1 MDVTLLKV
9 TAILYLLASASFV
22 VYIFLVRDFVSSL
35 SPIILLI
42 GFVVHTAALG
52 VHFLQTGYPG
62 VAQFREALSFY
73 AWLLVAGYLLIQL
86 KYRLAILG
94 AIIAPLAFLMTLAA
108 FAFGT
113 GDAELP
119 PGLKTYW
126 LPIHVALAFLCNT
139 LVPLVFA
146 CAS

>member
-9 TAILYLLASASFV
+9 TAVLYLLASASFI

-35 SPIILLI
+35 SPIILFA
-42 GFVVHTAALG
+42 GFAVHTAALG
-52 VHFLQTGYPG
+52 IHFLQTGYPG

-113 GDAELP
+113 GGGELP
-119 PGLKTYW
+119 RD
-126 LPIHVALAFLCNT
+126 
-139 LVPLVFA
+139 
-146 CAS
+146 